1 MIRNRPFSGAINE
14 DPYHL
19 QEFEELVFMLGNPRH
34 DTGLVMEIVSFLSYK
49 KGGAVVHL
57 HDTEYER

>member
-1 MIRNRPFSGAINE
+1 MKIPMI
-14 DPYHL
+14 YHL